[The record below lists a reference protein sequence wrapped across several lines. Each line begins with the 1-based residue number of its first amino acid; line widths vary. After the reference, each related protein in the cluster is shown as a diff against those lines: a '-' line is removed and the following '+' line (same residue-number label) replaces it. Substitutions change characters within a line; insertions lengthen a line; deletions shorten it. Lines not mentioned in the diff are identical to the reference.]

1 MDAPQ
6 PISLGLIYPRRN
18 GRPVDKRGVSKL
30 AASMEAI
37 GLQTPIT
44 VRPSTR
50 QVNSREVEAFE
61 IVAGRH
67 RYEAALQLKWAKI
80 NAYVQA
86 WDDDDAALWEID
98 ENLIRAEL
106 TDAQRA
112 DHHARREEIMVRKGL
127 VAAPG
132 KGGDRKSTAKSAIGQ
147 SYSKQ
152 ASASLGVSERTVRQ
166 DLARGKKIA
175 PAILAE
181 VAGTD
186 LDKGVVLDELARAPI
201 SQQASVLADIR
212 QERSRVPLA
221 KPPLNDAE
229 ACERQLAA
237 LMSAWNKAAPE
248 VRERFLAKITPA

>member
-6 PISLGLIYPRRN
+6 PIALGLIYPRRN
-18 GRPVDKRGVSKL
+18 GRPVDKRGVAKL
-30 AASMEAI
+30 VASMEAI

-44 VRPSTR
+44 VRPSIR
-50 QVNSREVEAFE
+50 NVNSRDVEAFE

-67 RYEAALQLKWAKI
+67 RYEAAVTLKWAKI

-86 WDDDDAALWEID
+86 WDDDDATLWEID

-127 VAAPG
+127 VQTR
-132 KGGDRKSTAKSAIGQ
+132 GGDHRSNQTAKSAVRS
-147 SYSKQ
+147 SYSAQ

-175 PAILAE
+175 PEVLAE
-181 VAGTD
+181 VSGTD
-186 LDKGVVLDELARAPI
+186 MDKGVVLDRLAAAPI
-201 SQQASVLADIR
+201 SQQASVLAAMQLD
-212 QERSRVPLA
+212 RSRVKLA
-221 KPPLNDAE
+221 SPPLNDAE
-229 ACERQLAA
+229 AVERQLAA
-237 LMSAWNKAAPE
+237 LTSAWNRAGSEA
-248 VRERFLAKITPA
+248 RARFISKIGA